1 MRMESACLSKVGGR
15 KANQDAYGFECNE
28 DGGCWLVADGLG
40 GHAGGEVASRIA
52 VDYAL
57 ARFRE
62 DSAASLQFVSDCFQI
77 VQRAIREKTVE
88 DFYLAGMRTTMVL
101 LACNQVEAVWGHVGD
116 SRLYWFRQGKI
127 LQQTRDHSVPQM
139 LVDAGKISPQEIRG
153 HEDQNR
159 LTRALGQEGE
169 LRPTLL
175 ATSFPIQEGD
185 AALLC
190 SDGVWTYVLEPEME
204 ADLSVSHSAAEWLER
219 LEKRILQRAT
229 GPYDNYTAIA
239 VLFQGA
245 IKR

>member
-1 MRMESACLSKVGGR
+1 MDSACLSKVGGR
-15 KANQDAYGFECNE
+15 KANQDAYGSISNAA
-28 DGGCWLVADGLG
+28 GGCWLVADGLG
-40 GHAGGEVASRIA
+40 GHAGGEVASRTA
-52 VDYAL
+52 ADLVL
-57 ARFRE
+57 ARFRQ
-62 DSAASLQFVSDCFQI
+62 DSAISVQFVADCFQI
-77 VQRAIREKTVE
+77 VQRAIREKTAE
-88 DFYLAGMRTTMVL
+88 DFSLQGMRTTMVL
-101 LACNQVEAVWGHVGD
+101 LACNQVDAVWGHVGD

-175 ATSFPIQEGD
+175 ADSIPIQDGD

-204 ADLSVSHSAAEWLER
+204 ADLSASHSAAEWLER
-219 LEKRILQRAT
+219 LEQRILQRAT

-245 IKR
+245 IKT